1 MEEWKTI
8 DGTGG
13 MYEVS
18 SYGRICSNIRD
29 VCNGT
34 QKSTR
39 GYGFSRMEGV
49 TL

>member
-1 MEEWKTI
+1 MKSAAAK
-8 DGTGG
+8 DLGVP
-13 MYEVS
+13 Y
-18 SYGRICSNIRD
+18 SYVRD